1 MDEKSRCKMPKKESV
16 MVKGNELVKV
26 IADLARQNDVGK
38 VCLIYEKRRLFEIP
52 FITGDPTAPANVV
65 KGPLLAAINAVAT
78 LVNECTV
85 EVEREEKKEK
95 KKTAKIA

>member
-1 MDEKSRCKMPKKESV
+1 MPKKESFTT
-16 MVKGNELVKV
+16 KGSELVRA
-26 IADLARQNDVGK
+26 IEDLARQDDVGK

-52 FITGDPTAPANVV
+52 FITGDPSAPANVV
-65 KGPLLAAINAVAT
+65 KGPLLAALNAVAA

-95 KKTAKIA
+95 KKAAKL